1 MRKGAIMTI
10 LQTEDLKKYYGQEPN
25 ITKALDGVN
34 LSVEQGGI
42 SGGGRHQRQRK
53 VHAAAYD
60 GRAGYAYLRQ
70 RESTGKG
77 AGGNE

>member
-1 MRKGAIMTI
+1 MTI

-34 LSVEQGGI
+34 LSVEQGEFLAVVGT
-42 SGGGRHQRQRK
+42 SGQRK